1 MKSISCII
9 LAVLTFT
16 AVLPLSASAA
26 NPKPKTYVVKKG
38 DTLSRIARIHGCH
51 WKELVRLNKLKSEI
65 IAIGLELRLPG
76 ASTPPQDPNITTIKI
91 NSKQDPATLNKQVL
105 AKATSQNTSIIV
117 DLSRQ
122 RAFLLVDGAVAIN
135 TPVSTGKAGNSTPK
149 GMFKIT
155 ERVETGKTSNKYDDA
170 PMPYWMRLGTSPI
183 GLHIGHLP
191 GSPASHGCIR
201 LPKSIAPLIFAN
213 TKSGTPVS
221 IQDQWEAPTPRPPVM
236 LVNQ

>member
-1 MKSISCII
+1 MKSISCIT

-16 AVLPLSASAA
+16 AVLPLSANAA
-26 NPKPKTYVVKKG
+26 NSKPTIHVVKKG
-38 DTLSRIARIHGCH
+38 ETLSHIARTHGCH

-76 ASTPPQDPNITTIKI
+76 ASTPSQDPNITTIQI
-91 NSKQDPATLNKQVL
+91 NSKQDPATLYKPVL
-105 AKATSQNTSIIV
+105 AKASSQNTSIIV
-117 DLSRQ
+117 DLDRQ

-135 TPVSTGKAGNSTPK
+135 TPVSTGKKGYRTPK

-170 PMPYWMRLGTSPI
+170 PMPYWMRLGTSAV

-191 GSPASHGCIR
+191 GTPASHGCIR

-221 IQDQWEAPTPRPPVM
+221 IQDQWQAPTPLPPVL
-236 LVNQ
+236 LVSQ